1 MEVNQKLLSSLPH
14 ARTVLLVDDN
24 VYWTDTL
31 AAVLRQAGYAVSA
44 VRDGLEAM
52 ERLRTNL
59 PDILVTDYFL
69 PNLDGGKLCQL
80 AKRLAADL
88 HITTI
93 ILTGGAD
100 SNLSRRPSPHADA
113 VIAKNTTDVVSRD
126 LLRTLSELQRE
137 VSPSE
142 GMTEVIGHK
151 RLRPRALSTKLH
163 ALKQHLDALHE
174 GIGDAVIGVD
184 AERRIYFLNSM
195 AVDLLGVPE
204 EVALARR
211 VDLVLGIDPTHNVM
225 RRIDEVLEKDVKSI
239 RPLAL
244 EWRSFSLRVTVSRLK
259 NPLGE
264 DSVLL
269 IARDISDI
277 VAAEAERA
285 SLNAQ
290 LHAADKMRSLG
301 QMTAG
306 VSHEINNPLAA
317 LLPCLEL
324 LSERFQS
331 VRQVLSVQS
340 ARSAEHPAGL
350 ADARVER
357 ALLDIPEL
365 LMDAQ
370 AAGRQI
376 KAVVAEMRFF
386 AHPGESKGERAQ
398 LDAVLNE
405 AIALAS
411 REVRYKARLEQD
423 FDYTP
428 TLVIDRGLLSQAVL
442 NVLIN
447 ASQAIDQATGDDD
460 WIRVKTYRSEGGVA
474 IEISNSGP
482 PIPEDLTLKVFE
494 PFYTTKEPGAGV
506 GLGLSIAYETVRRH
520 GGFIEVVR
528 GTPTTFKIWLP
539 LDTGKGLASVPPL
552 TVPQSEGPLSLRER
566 TPARVL
572 IVDDERLVRNGFRRV
587 LDRRYEVALAD
598 GGEQALE
605 LIAEHEFDVI
615 LCDLLMPQMTGM
627 QLYQRVLATK
637 PEAAERFAFLTGGTA
652 CAEARDFLQHVTNP
666 RAFKPLDN
674 DELLNF
680 VERAVRRGRKNRTPA
695 VTEPATATG
704 SS

>member
-1 MEVNQKLLSSLPH
+1 MQVTEKLFSSSQV
-14 ARTVLLVDDN
+14 RTVLLVDDN

-31 AAVLRQAGYAVSA
+31 AAVLRKAGYAVSA
-44 VRDGLEAM
+44 VSDGLEAV
-52 ERLRTNL
+52 ERLRTSL
-59 PDILVTDYFL
+59 PDILITDYFL

-100 SNLSRRPSPHADA
+100 SKLSRRPSPHADA
-113 VIAKNTTDVVSRD
+113 VIAKNTTDVVSKD
-126 LLRTLSELQRE
+126 LLGTLAAQQDTST
-137 VSPSE
+137 PSE
-142 GMTEVIGHK
+142 SSAEVIGHQ

-184 AERRIYFLNSM
+184 ADRRIYFINSM

-204 EVALARR
+204 EAVIARKIDLALG
-211 VDLVLGIDPTHNVM
+211 VDAKHPVM
-225 RRIDEVLEKDVKSI
+225 RRIHEAFEKTVNVI
-239 RPLAL
+239 RPLTVEL
-244 EWRSFSLRVTVSRLK
+244 RSSTLRVTVSCLR

-269 IARDISDI
+269 IARDISDL
-277 VAAEAERA
+277 VAAEAERV

-324 LSERFQS
+324 LSERFGDL
-331 VRQVLSVQS
+331 RQHIAKGNGSAAYQMSELDERVQ
-340 ARSAEHPAGL
+340 
-350 ADARVER
+350 R
-357 ALLDIPEL
+357 ALVDIPDL
-365 LMDAQ
+365 LQDAQ
-370 AAGRQI
+370 VAGRQI

-398 LDAVLNE
+398 LDSVLNE
-405 AIALAS
+405 AMGLIA
-411 REVRYKARLEQD
+411 REVRFKARLEQD
-423 FDYTP
+423 IDYAP
-428 TLVIDRGLLSQAVL
+428 TLVVDRALLSQAVL
-442 NVLIN
+442 NILIN
-447 ASQAIDQATGDDD
+447 ASQAVDFGGKGDD
-460 WIRVKTYRSEGGVA
+460 WIRIKTYRSEGGVA
-474 IEISNSGP
+474 VEISNSGP
-482 PIPEDLTLKVFE
+482 PIPDELALKVFE

-520 GGFIEVVR
+520 GGFIEVCK

-539 LDTGKGLASVPPL
+539 LDTGKALVSIPPLSVPRSEDP
-552 TVPQSEGPLSLRER
+552 VQSVRGRAPPRI
-566 TPARVL
+566 L

-587 LDRRYEVALAD
+587 LDRRYEVALAS
-598 GGEQALE
+598 GGEEAYHM
-605 LIAEHEFDVI
+605 IAEKDYDVI
-615 LCDLLMPQMTGM
+615 LCDLLMPKVTGM
-627 QLYQRVLATK
+627 QLYQRVLSAK
-637 PEAAERFAFLTGGTA
+637 PVAAERFAFLTGGTA
-652 CAEARDFLQHVTNP
+652 CVEARDFLQHVGNP

-674 DELLNF
+674 DELLTF
-680 VERAVRRGRKNRTPA
+680 VGRAVRRARMDRGPGVSEAANGR
-695 VTEPATATG
+695 G
-704 SS
+704 